1 MCAATS
7 LKRAAAVEEEDYVS
21 GAAAGVTG
29 RKVWV
34 KVETQGEGHL
44 AQYMG
49 VYTQRGMRTHI

>member
-1 MCAATS
+1 LYTATS
-7 LKRAAAVEEEDYVS
+7 LKRAVVVEEEYYVS
-21 GAAAGVTG
+21 GAAVGVTG

-49 VYTQRGMRTHI
+49 GLHTKRY